1 MRKRISGLKAEEIKN
16 INQGTWWA
24 MECWELLVFSLST
37 NWKFSIWEI
46 EEISDEPVTNQ
57 DFEDALAKVQS
68 SIAKHDLELYSKW
81 MAEYGS
87 A

>member
-1 MRKRISGLKAEEIKN
+1 MKCRRLFVFYIHKLKI
-16 INQGTWWA
+16 
-24 MECWELLVFSLST
+24 LYF
-37 NWKFSIWEI
+37 WEI